1 MNANTRKILEMAD
14 GQRTATEIAA
24 IVGLTPRYVRKVM
37 QRWDAPRLGPGA
49 RRGEANP
56 SWRGGRHVDLDGY
69 VTVPTPEGHPG
80 ARRIGRILEHRLVME
95 RALGRPLEPT
105 EVVDH
110 IDGLTLHNAPSNLR
124 VFASN
129 GDHLRETLR
138 GRPRRWSE
146 EGYRNIGARTDLG
159 AVYQPVDSYQQRLRA
174 GEIRLRQILL
184 AALSLGIDSPHLSGT
199 HRHLERARIDWS
211 ERSNLERALVDL
223 YRKWGWP
230 QTP

>member
-1 MNANTRKILEMAD
+1 MNANTRKILELAD

-24 IVGLTPRYVRKVM
+24 VVGLTPRYVRKVM
-37 QRWDAPRLGPGA
+37 LRWDAPRLGPGA
-49 RRGEANP
+49 RHGEANS
-56 SWRGGRHVDLDGY
+56 SWRGGRSIDLPGY
-69 VTVPTPEGHPG
+69 VLVRAPEGHSG
-80 ARRIGRILEHRLVME
+80 ARRIGYMLEHRLVME
-95 RALGRPLEPT
+95 RTLGRPLEPT

-110 IDGLTLHNAPSNLR
+110 IDGLTLHNDPSNLR

-129 GDHLRETLR
+129 GDHLHETLT
-138 GRPRRWSE
+138 GRPRRWSDK
-146 EGYRNIGARTDLG
+146 GLANLRIRWSGG
-159 AVYQPVDSYQQRLRA
+159 SVSQPVDSYQQRLRA

-199 HRHLERARIDWS
+199 HRHLEQAHIDWS
-211 ERSNLERALVDL
+211 ERSNLERALADL